1 MSFYIACH
9 FTLRG
14 NTTQLE
20 RDTAGVIKEERKRG
34 ETASICWPPLRA
46 PKRPGIPKS
55 YDVCDRSK
63 GYNHSLWERSHHGT
77 QTVSSHPTKGYLFST
92 LKKNTKR
99 PLNQNWIRLSSS
111 DELKKKMQDFQDIL
125 LAPLFQLRC
134 DLGETSFEVVCVCK
148 TRIIIL
154 SVPDG
159 WNCRN

>member
-14 NTTQLE
+14 NITQLE

-63 GYNHSLWERSHHGT
+63 GYNHSLWERSHHGI

-111 DELKKKMQDFQDIL
+111 DELKKKCRTSKISSW
-125 LAPLFQLRC
+125 PRRSNC
-134 DLGETSFEVVCVCK
+134 DVTLEKPRLKS
-148 TRIIIL
+148 
-154 SVPDG
+154 SVSVKPG
-159 WNCRN
+159 